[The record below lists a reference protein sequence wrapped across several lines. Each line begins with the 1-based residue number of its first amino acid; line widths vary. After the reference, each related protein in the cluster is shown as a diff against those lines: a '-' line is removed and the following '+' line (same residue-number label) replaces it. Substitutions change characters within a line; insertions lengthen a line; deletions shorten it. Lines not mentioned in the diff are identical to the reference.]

1 MNPNPPL
8 EARKEHLAAQKD
20 LLNKQIAEIRSQLAY
35 IFEGKEFSINPK
47 TGKVEHRFGQLEMDA
62 VDKEFIADFE
72 KRLQE
77 IYKQLEDIK

>member
-20 LLNKQIAEIRSQLAY
+20 LLEKQIAEIRGQLAY
-35 IFEGKEFSINPK
+35 IFEGKEFAINTK

-62 VDKEFIADFE
+62 VDKEFIVDAE

-77 IYKQLEDIK
+77 IYKQLEEIY